1 MFKKVTIFAPNQE
14 KYVFEVNKNCGTK
27 AKPEIVDAIE
37 MVSELPMKVSIITS
51 EGSPKYVFVGMP
63 LILEAKDDVAE
74 TTAPAAKE

>member
-14 KYVFEVNKNCGTK
+14 KHVFEVNKNCGTK

-51 EGSPKYVFVGMP
+51 EGNPKYVFVGMP
-63 LILEAKDDVAE
+63 LILETQDNAAE
-74 TTAPAAKE
+74 EATPETK